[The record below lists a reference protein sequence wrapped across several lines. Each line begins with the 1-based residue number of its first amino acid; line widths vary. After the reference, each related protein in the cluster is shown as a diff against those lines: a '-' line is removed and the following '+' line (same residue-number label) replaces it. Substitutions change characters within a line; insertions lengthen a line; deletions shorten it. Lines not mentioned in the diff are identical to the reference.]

1 MFRAF
6 QKKERRPYHMSD
18 ALKTRRALLPDGHD
32 DSDKDSPDALK
43 LTVAGSMGEVPA
55 SEWDACAGG
64 NPTLSHAFLSALE
77 DSGSTTAATGWLAR
91 HLTVWSEREPGR
103 LLAAA
108 PLYVKNHS
116 YGEYVFD
123 WGWADAYER
132 AGGRYYPKLQC
143 AVPFTPVPGRRLL
156 VRGDLRTDEPDAK
169 ALAQGLL
176 AGMVQ
181 IGEQNRLSSLHITF
195 CGREEW
201 DLGGELG
208 LLKRKGLQ
216 YHWHNRGYE
225 SFEDFL
231 GALASRK
238 RKNLRKER
246 QRALGGGLEV
256 KRLTGAAIKPEHWD
270 AFHRFYLSTVDKKWA
285 QAYLNRDFFRLLG
298 ERMADRVLLVM
309 AELDGR
315 PVAGALNLIGE
326 DALYGRNWGALAEF
340 DNLHF
345 ECCYYQA
352 IEFAIERGLARVEAG
367 AQGEH
372 KIRRGYLPVE
382 THSLHWIAD
391 PGLEAPIANFV
402 RREAESI
409 DEDARLLMEHS
420 PYRQTGES

>member
-1 MFRAF
+1 M
-6 QKKERRPYHMSD
+6 
-18 ALKTRRALLPDGHD
+18 PDGRERD
-32 DSDKDSPDALK
+32 DAIK
-43 LTVAGSMGEVPA
+43 LTVAKGMGDFPA
-55 SEWDACAGG
+55 AEWDACAGG
-64 NPTLSHAFLSALE
+64 NPTLAHAFLSALE
-77 DSGSTTAATGWLAR
+77 DSGSVTAETGWMPR
-91 HLTVWSEREPGR
+91 HLAIWSESEPGR

-156 VRGDLRTDEPDAK
+156 TRGDLRPDEPSVPILVDA
-169 ALAQGLL
+169 LL

-181 IGEQNRLSSLHITF
+181 LGDQNKLSSLHVTF
-195 CGREEW
+195 CGQEEW
-201 DLGGELG
+201 EMGGELG

-216 YHWHNRGYE
+216 YHWRNQGYG

-231 GALASRK
+231 AALASRK
-238 RKNLRKER
+238 RKNLKKER
-246 QRALGGGLEV
+246 ARALSGGLEIR
-256 KRLTGAAIKPEHWD
+256 RLTGEDLKPEHWD

-285 QAYLNRDFFRLLG
+285 QAYLNRAFFQLLG
-298 ERMADRVLLVM
+298 ERMADRALLVM
-309 AELDGR
+309 AEMEGR

-382 THSLHWIAD
+382 TYSLHWIAD
-391 PGLEAPIANFV
+391 PALAEPVANFV
-402 RREAESI
+402 RRESESI
-409 DEDARLLMEHS
+409 EEDARLLMEHS
-420 PYRQTGES
+420 PYRQTGDS